1 MMQSSVIERSQE
13 EVAMPSVAHQLNID
27 MAGMAESAGR
37 ALVEVRL
44 GGRRGGAG
52 AGTIW
57 HSEGL
62 IITNA
67 HVASSGSLRVTLP
80 GGATLPARLLAR
92 DKERDLAALMVE
104 ATGLPTIEIGNS
116 RDLQPGQLVL
126 AMGHP
131 WGVRGAA
138 TAGVVIDVG
147 SEWPEMP
154 GPTREW
160 IGVSL
165 RLRPGHSGEPLI
177 DAGHRLV
184 GINTLMAGPE
194 VGMAVPVH
202 VVKAFLS
209 ETLGSRIFVKYIQ
222 Y

>member
-1 MMQSSVIERSQE
+1 MQSSVMQRSKE
-13 EVAMPSVAHQLNID
+13 EISISTVARQLNVE
-27 MAGMAESAGR
+27 MASMAESAGR

-57 HSEGL
+57 HPQGL

-80 GGATLPARLLAR
+80 GGATLPARLLAH
-92 DKERDLAALMVE
+92 DKERDLAALMVD
-104 ATGLPTIEIGNS
+104 ANGLPTIDIGNS
-116 RDLQPGQLVL
+116 RDLQPGQLVM

-131 WGVRGAA
+131 WGVKGAA
-138 TAGVVIDVG
+138 TAGVVIGVG

-154 GPTREW
+154 GSPREW

-165 RLRPGHSGEPLI
+165 RLRPGHSGGPLI
-177 DAGHRLV
+177 DVNHRLV

-209 ETLGSRIFVKYIQ
+209 ETLGIPEERS
-222 Y
+222 